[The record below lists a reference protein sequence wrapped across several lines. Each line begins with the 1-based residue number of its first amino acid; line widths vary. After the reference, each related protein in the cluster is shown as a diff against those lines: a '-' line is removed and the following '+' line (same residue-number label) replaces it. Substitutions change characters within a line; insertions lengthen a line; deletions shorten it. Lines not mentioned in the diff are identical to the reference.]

1 MSFQDATLSFNT
13 NWTTPQAV
21 TATADSTCIV
31 DLTGATQGKAPGFS
45 PGVLPNI
52 INGFPA
58 LNTAVGFDPGTG
70 DGVAIPYLYVTVTTA
85 GSSTSNTFQVNLLA
99 APDSGTGTEGSYT
112 TLYSSA
118 KVATSGLVKG
128 STLIVPVPPTLF
140 NWPPLEA
147 LPRFLKVNYV
157 ASGALT
163 VSVLAGIMLNP
174 PSSLLLGQYNNN
186 FTVV

>member
-58 LNTAVGFDPGTG
+58 TNTAVGFDPGTG
-70 DGVAIPYLYVTVTTA
+70 DGIAIPYLYVTCTTA
-85 GSSTSNTFQVNLLA
+85 GGTSNTLTVSLKA
-99 APDSGTGTEGSYT
+99 APDDGTGKEGTYT
-112 TLYSSA
+112 TLYTSA
-118 KVATSGLVKG
+118 AITASTIAKGATL
-128 STLIVPVPPTLF
+128 LVPVPPTLF
-140 NWPPLEA
+140 NWGTAEA
-147 LPRFLKVNYV
+147 LPRFLKVTYTAGGGNITG
-157 ASGALT
+157 SF
-163 VSVLAGIMLNP
+163 LAGIMLNP
-174 PSSLLLGQYNNN
+174 PSTLLLGQNNSN
-186 FTVV
+186 FIVV